1 MCPYSRF
8 QSVMFDQDTLL
19 VSYDSARGESRGPR
33 KKDTAYQAEGLGDC
47 IDCTLCVQ
55 VCPTGIDIRDGLQL
69 DCISCGA
76 CIDACDNVMDKMG
89 YARGLV
95 RYSSER
101 AMAGGKT
108 QWFRPTLLGYAVAL
122 VSMIGTF
129 VWALE
134 TRPLVSLDVTKD
146 RGLYRENDAGQI
158 ENIYTLKVINK
169 TQQPRSYALS
179 LDESDY
185 FELQGS
191 RELQLAPGEIIDL
204 PVSVALTAP
213 RAASSSQV
221 LRFQVAER
229 DNPQMRVSTES
240 TFVSPLNR

>member
-1 MCPYSRF
+1 
-8 QSVMFDQDTLL
+8 MFDQDTLL
-19 VSYDSARGESRGPR
+19 VSYDSARGEGRGPR
-33 KKDTAYQAEGLGDC
+33 KKGAAYQAEGLGDC

-76 CIDACDNVMDKMG
+76 CIDACDSVMDKMG

-101 AMAGGKT
+101 AMASGQT
-108 QWFRPTLLGYAVAL
+108 QWLRPTLLAYAAAL
-122 VSMIGTF
+122 VAMIGAF
-129 VWALE
+129 VWALD

-146 RGLYRENDAGQI
+146 RGLYRENAAGQI

-169 TQQPRSYALS
+169 TQQPRSYVLS
-179 LDESDY
+179 LLEPGDFALHGE
-185 FELQGS
+185 
-191 RELQLAPGEIIDL
+191 RELQLAPGEIVDL
-204 PVSVALTAP
+204 PLSVALTAP
-213 RAASSSQV
+213 RAASASQV

-229 DNPQMRVSTES
+229 DNPQMRVSTAS